1 MKGWFCGWMPVAL
14 WYSTVIGVE
23 HNCLSFIN
31 KLCTNVEDAGRIN
44 GDIQEAECGKRLVKV
59 VVEISGLII
68 GRDCYMLQM
77 ELEVE
82 EEFEMGHVKL
92 TPKMIKFNLNQ
103 FCWILV
109 IRMKRLSYCSNE
121 HDLHSDFYFI
131 VLMDHFPVLHF
142 VLFSVSCLWSTNGCI
157 T

>member
-1 MKGWFCGWMPVAL
+1 M
-14 WYSTVIGVE
+14 
-23 HNCLSFIN
+23 SFIN

-92 TPKMIKFNLNQ
+92 TAKIIKFNLNQ

-121 HDLHSDFYFI
+121 HDLHSDF
-131 VLMDHFPVLHF
+131 
-142 VLFSVSCLWSTNGCI
+142 
-157 T
+157 